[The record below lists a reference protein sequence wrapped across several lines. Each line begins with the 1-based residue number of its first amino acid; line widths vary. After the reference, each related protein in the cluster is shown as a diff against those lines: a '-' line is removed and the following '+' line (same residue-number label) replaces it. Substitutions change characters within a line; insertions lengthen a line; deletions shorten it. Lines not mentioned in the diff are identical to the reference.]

1 MVKPKSKHM
10 NSKRG
15 FALATVLVVSCVII
29 ILATSLISVA
39 MFSTKSTSGDVNE
52 RQAYLNAKSA
62 LNYAATYYENADLP
76 KIIDPKTT
84 GEEYILMKDTVGGT
98 TEEGAEVTSVSADTS
113 AYKTFVHAV
122 YDKAKSEIT
131 LRAYAKSEDMLGGN
145 SKSTSL
151 SVTYTVGSSGNVLGR
166 QLSTAPERINTS
178 VSSDDINIHVK
189 QDPSRVDTASDFV
202 PCIYTWSYYKRT
214 DQGIDWSNVKNSEQ
228 LTVNQ
233 ANAVEFGNNKFEPAG
248 KWISD
253 GKGKDGPTT
262 AMIPEGNAWYSHTFS
277 PSRVADDKGGMVP
290 WFNLI
295 VSRQGG
301 NVGSKANDT
310 QSLEFFNVWYFD
322 ESDRNIYVEILESPL
337 YYYKGHDWNGKELLE
352 NRLIAYANS
361 KQTVY
366 YTKLK
371 GKNDDSMAPSF
382 TITSTGTSSSG
393 VSNGYG
399 WWSTKIE
406 GNGSQDVTIDFKGY
420 EGSSHSVTV
429 PAVTTG
435 GNCKYTSR
443 R

>member
-1 MVKPKSKHM
+1 MEQCEKP
-10 NSKRG
+10 
-15 FALATVLVVSCVII
+15 
-29 ILATSLISVA
+29 
-39 MFSTKSTSGDVNE
+39 
-52 RQAYLNAKSA
+52 
-62 LNYAATYYENADLP
+62 
-76 KIIDPKTT
+76 
-84 GEEYILMKDTVGGT
+84 
-98 TEEGAEVTSVSADTS
+98 
-113 AYKTFVHAV
+113 
-122 YDKAKSEIT
+122 
-131 LRAYAKSEDMLGGN
+131 
-145 SKSTSL
+145 
-151 SVTYTVGSSGNVLGR
+151 
-166 QLSTAPERINTS
+166 
-178 VSSDDINIHVK
+178 
-189 QDPSRVDTASDFV
+189 
-202 PCIYTWSYYKRT
+202 
-214 DQGIDWSNVKNSEQ
+214 EQ

-233 ANAVEFGNNKFEPAG
+233 INAVEFGNNKFEPAG

-371 GKNDDSMAPSF
+371 GKMMILWHHHLPLQAPALVLLVYPMAMA
-382 TITSTGTSSSG
+382 GG
-393 VSNGYG
+393 VL
-399 WWSTKIE
+399 K
-406 GNGSQDVTIDFKGY
+406 
-420 EGSSHSVTV
+420 
-429 PAVTTG
+429 
-435 GNCKYTSR
+435 
-443 R
+443 